1 MNCQRGIG
9 IEIVVK
15 DKRVKEIT
23 QGETQGQIVKR
34 LYIYIWEVQ
43 TLCISHKRYMWEGEK
58 QLGRMIQG
66 KKNNNGRGRDGSKR
80 RQFQKAKSLAR
91 VSQIEWELKSIH
103 WIWLFESSQISRKE

>member
-15 DKRVKEIT
+15 DIRVKEIT

-34 LYIYIWEVQ
+34 LTYIWEVQ
-43 TLCISHKRYMWEGEK
+43 TLCISHKRYMWEEEK
-58 QLGRMIQG
+58 QLGKMIQG
-66 KKNNNGRGRDGSKR
+66 KTNNGRDRDGSKR
-80 RQFQKAKSLAR
+80 RQFQKAKSLASM
-91 VSQIEWELKSIH
+91 SQIEWELKSIH